1 MLTDSLSPLS
11 SDPLSSPLMTA
22 TISRSSLSSILESSP
37 LLSNVL
43 ALSELSGEF
52 YFYEPHQRALN
63 SGSGSPLAWE
73 TPPPNEADRLSFG
86 ELSSYSLELCRELG
100 SSLSKV
106 KPEEAL
112 ALICERKL
120 WDVVSLLYVPSYCTA
135 GDYGGGVHYL
145 SNARVLLEDHG
156 GSPQCRE
163 IYGGYGSSGIV
174 IDPRYLSEELLES
187 LQSLE
192 DYPLLSEDD
201 CGALEL
207 ELQSEA
213 WESYLSR
220 DFERALERR
229 LSDLL
234 SEEENGEER
243 AEQAVESLSE
253 DQLHALCHDAAE
265 SQNLYW
271 ESEHNSMY
279 LDVVRI
285 VENLPEDELYALL
298 AS

>member
-1 MLTDSLSPLS
+1 
-11 SDPLSSPLMTA
+11 MTA

-52 YFYEPHQRALN
+52 YFYEPRQRALN
-63 SGSGSPLAWE
+63 SGSGSPLVWE
-73 TPPPNEADRLSFG
+73 TPPPNEANRLSFG
-86 ELSSYSLELCRELG
+86 ELSTYSLELCRELG

-156 GSPQCRE
+156 GSAQCRK

-174 IDPRYLSEELLES
+174 LDPRYLSEELLES

-192 DYPLLSEDD
+192 SYPILSEDD

-207 ELQSEA
+207 ELQNEA
-213 WESYLSR
+213 WENYLSR
-220 DFERALERR
+220 DFQRALERR
-229 LSDLL
+229 LCDLL
-234 SEEENGEER
+234 SEEEDGDER
-243 AEQAVESLSE
+243 AERTVESISDGDLYSLLEDARESE
-253 DQLHALCHDAAE
+253 
-265 SQNLYW
+265 NFYW
-271 ESEHNSMY
+271 ENEHNSMY
-279 LDVVRI
+279 LDVERVAESLS
-285 VENLPEDELYALL
+285 VELL
-298 AS
+298 SSLLVA